1 MASALHTV
9 RHVSWRT
16 RTSSCSLL
24 EAVGMTPCRCANAT
38 TSASKHQC
46 GVPSRSA
53 TYHVNPSSA
62 SSAAIS
68 KVLPLGRTVPKQQR
82 HYCCSLPRNRPVVC
96 DHSPG
101 QSPAALAHSFYDA
114 AAGMTRSGRI
124 GQRCST
130 ASVGSIRKFGGQ
142 SVVPWELALFLVD
155 EMKGEMV
162 QPGAVV
168 YTAALAECRWAGEQ
182 RHVDYILKEMKAE
195 GLNIVPG
202 IPGATNDDPPPS
214 QSPPLFGKLPEPPP
228 NSATPQHQPGTGGPD
243 QHAAAAAV
251 VEKMQ
256 EAARTAEA
264 ALATVETMWARAQH
278 DPSPATCRA
287 ALDACAAGG
296 QWERALSLVRDA
308 AAAVT
313 VSAGPGASVPSDRTE
328 GEEGGV
334 PGRVEALALEGRW
347 DDALLL
353 VQGKACSS
361 EGGGDGVEEGNR

>member
-1 MASALHTV
+1 MASTLHTV
-9 RHVSWRT
+9 RHVSLRT

-24 EAVGMTPCRCANAT
+24 EAVAITSCRCANT
-38 TSASKHQC
+38 MTSASKHRC
-46 GVPSRSA
+46 GVTCRSA
-53 TYHVNPSSA
+53 TYRINPSSA

-68 KVLPLGRTVPKQQR
+68 KVLPLGRTVPKQQ
-82 HYCCSLPRNRPVVC
+82 HHFCCSLPRNHSVMC

-101 QSPAALAHSFYDA
+101 RSPAALAHSFYDA
-114 AAGMTRSGRI
+114 AAGMTRSGRV
-124 GQRCST
+124 GLRCST
-130 ASVGSIRKFGGQ
+130 ASVNSIRSFGGQ
-142 SVVPWELALFLVD
+142 SVVPWELALFLLE

-182 RHVDYILKEMKAE
+182 RHVDYILEEMKAE
-195 GLNIVPG
+195 GLNVVPG
-202 IPGATNDDPPPS
+202 IPGATDDDPPPS

-228 NSATPQHQPGTGGPD
+228 NSATPRRQPGTGGAD
-243 QHAAAAAV
+243 QHAAAAAAV
-251 VEKMQ
+251 KKTQ

-308 AAAVT
+308 AAAVA
-313 VSAGPGASVPSDRTE
+313 VSADPDASVRSDGPE

-334 PGRVEALALEGRW
+334 SGRVEVLALEGK
-347 DDALLL
+347 L
-353 VQGKACSS
+353 
-361 EGGGDGVEEGNR
+361 GGRGRLRGMF